1 MITVLLYLIYNFD
14 GTYCVCLVAQLCPTP
29 SDPLDCSPPP
39 NPAPATLSIGFFRQE
54 YWSGLTFLPPGH
66 LLHSGV
72 ECMSPMSP
80 ALQVDFLPPEP
91 LSTHAC

>member
-39 NPAPATLSIGFFRQE
+39 NPAPATLSISKCKE
-54 YWSGLTFLPPGH
+54 S
-66 LLHSGV
+66 S
-72 ECMSPMSP
+72 
-80 ALQVDFLPPEP
+80 ALCFVK
-91 LSTHAC
+91 T